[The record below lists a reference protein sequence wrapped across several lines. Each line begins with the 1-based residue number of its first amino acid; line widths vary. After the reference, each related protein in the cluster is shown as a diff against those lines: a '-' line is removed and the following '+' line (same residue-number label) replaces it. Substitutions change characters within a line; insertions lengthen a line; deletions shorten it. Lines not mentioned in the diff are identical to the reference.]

1 MSPVVLFKL
10 TEALVMCHT
19 EYVKDRKPP
28 FVCFPGFTKFR
39 KGIRSLEKVCVWGV
53 CVWYV
58 CLCVCVVCGVCV
70 HAHAFIS
77 VCTSPAILHNHPP
90 SSSECI
96 QEKSVHFNIKQNT
109 ITWRRS
115 LK

>member
-10 TEALVMCHT
+10 TEALVMCHI

-39 KGIRSLEKVCVWGV
+39 KGIHSLEKVCV
-53 CVWYV
+53 CM
-58 CLCVCVVCGVCV
+58 VCV

-77 VCTSPAILHNHPP
+77 VCTSLALPHNHPP
-90 SSSECI
+90 SSLECI
-96 QEKSVHFNIKQNT
+96 QEKSVYFNIKQNT
-109 ITWRRS
+109 IKWRRS

>member
-10 TEALVMCHT
+10 TEALVMCHI
-19 EYVKDRKPP
+19 EHVKDRKPP

-39 KGIRSLEKVCVWGV
+39 KGIHSLENV
-53 CVWYV
+53 
-58 CLCVCVVCGVCV
+58 CVCVCVCGVCV

-77 VCTSPAILHNHPP
+77 VCTSLALPHDHPP

-109 ITWRRS
+109 IKWRS